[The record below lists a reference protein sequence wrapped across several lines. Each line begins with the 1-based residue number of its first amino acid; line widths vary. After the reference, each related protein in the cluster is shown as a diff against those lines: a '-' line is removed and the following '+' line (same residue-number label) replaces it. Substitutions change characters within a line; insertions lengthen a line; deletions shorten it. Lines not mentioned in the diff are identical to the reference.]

1 MTASPPS
8 SSCRFAPLP
17 VFIAIALLL
26 LALGEARAAEPDT
39 PEEPSATLE
48 DLDELGDDR
57 LPLGDPP
64 VGELPT
70 WLTDN
75 LRWAVDVAG
84 RIDLPTNGDSS
95 VRHEFL
101 GVDLHKVVSTE
112 TRDLGTLLIQL
123 YLKDDDGDWEYTT
136 RLLYFNYLASGGG
149 GFNVRVGHILVPFG
163 LNLPSRTPGTLRQF
177 ITKPNVGFKADW
189 GASINGV
196 LPSWNYEV
204 SLTRGSGRSIE
215 GSHDPYLVS
224 GRLGSSMERPFS
236 AGLSALH
243 GKVLTDAGL
252 IRRTRLGADLRWE
265 GGPIDVLATASVG
278 QDETTTEIVNGFA
291 EMSWRSPTEMV
302 LAYLQGRLFMS
313 RPDHEWTETSYATI
327 GARLHI
333 ARHYWL
339 SADYRRGITSESRD
353 SSPDVA
359 RIQVRYRFF

>member
-215 GSHDPYLVS
+215 GSHDPYCRAHSPHPAWSRPPLGGRAHRCPGDGLRRTGRNDDRDREWIRRDVLEITDRDGSRLPS
-224 GRLGSSMERPFS
+224 G
-236 AGLSALH
+236 SALH
-243 GKVLTDAGL
+243 EPA
-252 IRRTRLGADLRWE
+252 
-265 GGPIDVLATASVG
+265 
-278 QDETTTEIVNGFA
+278 
-291 EMSWRSPTEMV
+291 
-302 LAYLQGRLFMS
+302 
-313 RPDHEWTETSYATI
+313 RP
-327 GARLHI
+327 
-333 ARHYWL
+333 
-339 SADYRRGITSESRD
+339 
-353 SSPDVA
+353 
-359 RIQVRYRFF
+359 